1 MIKIIIK
8 SESRYPVDR
17 KKLRDFLK
25 KVFKVNNIVDNVQ
38 VDIFFVGDRKM
49 IALNKKHMKRKG
61 TTNVL
66 SFPLL
71 DDYKQS
77 NEKRDFVLPPD
88 DVLRLGDIV
97 ISYPQARKEA
107 MVYNLTM
114 DEQINKLAEHGL
126 LHLLGEHHE

>member
-38 VDIFFVGDRKM
+38 LDISFVGDRKM

-126 LHLLGEHHE
+126 LHLLGEHHN

>member
-17 KKLRDFLK
+17 KKLRSFLE
-25 KVFKVNNIVDNVQ
+25 KVLERNNIVDNVQ
-38 VDIFFVGDRKM
+38 VDISFVGDRKM
-49 IALNKKHMKRKG
+49 TALNKEYMKREG

-71 DDYKQS
+71 DDYKKS
-77 NEKRDFVLPPD
+77 NEKKDFVLPPD
-88 DVLRLGDIV
+88 DILRLGDVV
-97 ISYPQARKEA
+97 ISYPQVRKEA
-107 MVYNLTM
+107 MVYGRTV
-114 DEQINKLAEHGL
+114 DEQINRLAKHGL

>member
-17 KKLRDFLK
+17 KKLRSFLE
-25 KVFKVNNIVDNVQ
+25 KVLGRYNIVDGVQ
-38 VDIFFVGDRKM
+38 VDVSFVGDRKM
-49 IALNKKHMKRKG
+49 TALNKEHMKREG

-71 DDYKQS
+71 NDYKQS
-77 NEKRDFVLPPD
+77 GAERSFVLPPD

-107 MVYNLTM
+107 MVYNRTV
-114 DEQINKLAEHGL
+114 DGQINKLAEHGL

>member
-17 KKLRDFLK
+17 KGLRTFLK
-25 KVFKVNNIVDNVQ
+25 KTLEKHNIVENIQ
-38 VDIFFVGDRKM
+38 VDIIFVGDRKM
-49 IALNKKHMKRKG
+49 TFFNKKHMNREG

-66 SFPLL
+66 SFPLM
-71 DDYKQS
+71 DDYKKRG
-77 NEKRDFVLPPD
+77 NERGFVLPPD

-107 MVYNLTM
+107 MIYNLTV
-114 DEQINKLAEHGL
+114 DDQINKLARHGL
-126 LHLLGEHHE
+126 LHLLGEHHD

>member
-38 VDIFFVGDRKM
+38 LDISFVGDRKM
-49 IALNKKHMKRKG
+49 IALNKKHMKREG

-88 DVLRLGDIV
+88 NVLRLGDIV

-126 LHLLGEHHE
+126 LHLLGEHHK